1 MLFDERDLNIFESS
15 ESRNYFKEILQSY
28 YGQNYRATIVM
39 LYSFVIYDLF
49 MKLQMM
55 ANEGDGKASNK
66 LREINTM
73 ISDDEK
79 YSKVEN
85 EVIQFFKDN
94 CPLYFE
100 RFVEDIDYLR
110 NCRNKCAHLKVNDNS
125 LYVPSDYHARMLI
138 CSMFDNVLSV
148 KAPFIMDLFTIAQ
161 SDVEAYSSSI
171 TYIPDDGLDTAI
183 CKAIR
188 NKYLKRMTYDSI
200 KKSYRTFIKLMFVS
214 GDENCEQNA
223 YGLFAF
229 VYAMTDYIVKE
240 GYMGVFS
247 ENSIIDTFSRI
258 VPDTLRPSPSRRNA
272 LIAIMTGFP
281 VIMDL
286 IRSNEPVF
294 EYISNCVLLKPEG
307 LKHYRVFYPRDS
319 KSLHDFFLENETV
332 QQAYSTEILYSV
344 LKDCDGFNLDS
355 FMKLMVSR
363 IPTFNGFDAADSF
376 MRSMLNHVEELSVET
391 IKEIM
396 RIYRGNGQCVNRAR
410 HSSDVETVRKYLA
423 SRTEGNDNPSDSEIE
438 S

>member
-1 MLFDERDLNIFESS
+1 MLFDERDLNIFENS
-15 ESRNYFKEILQSY
+15 ESRNYFTEILQSY
-28 YGQNYRATIVM
+28 YSKNYRATIVM

-55 ANEGDGKASNK
+55 ANEGDKKATTK
-66 LREINTM
+66 LNEINTM

-94 CPLYFE
+94 CPLYFD

-148 KAPFIMDLFTIAQ
+148 KAPFIMDLFNVAQ

-171 TYIPDDGLDTAI
+171 TYIPDDGLDSSI

-200 KKSYRTFIKLMFVS
+200 KKSYKTFVKLLFVS
-214 GDENCEQNA
+214 GDEICEKNA
-223 YGLFAF
+223 YGLYAF
-229 VYAMTDYIVKE
+229 VYSMTDYIIKE
-240 GYMGVFS
+240 GYMGIFS
-247 ENSIIDTFSRI
+247 EKSIIDIFARVI
-258 VPDTLRPSPSRRNA
+258 PDTLKSSSPRRNA
-272 LIAIMTGFP
+272 LISVMTSFS
-281 VIMDL
+281 VVMDL
-286 IRSNEPVF
+286 ARSNESVF
-294 EYISNCVLLKPEG
+294 EYIGNCVLLKPDG

-319 KSLHDFFLENETV
+319 KSVYDFFLEHEAV
-332 QQAYSTEILYSV
+332 QQAYSTEKLLSV
-344 LKDCDGFNLDS
+344 LKECDGFDIDF

-363 IPTFNGFDAADSF
+363 IPKYNGFDAADAF
-376 MRSMLNHVEELSVET
+376 MRSMLNHIEDLSVET
-391 IKEIM
+391 VREIM
-396 RIYRGNGQCVNRAR
+396 RVYKTNSQCINRAR
-410 HSSDVETVRKYLA
+410 NSSDLDEVKKYLESKTETEDNTDA
-423 SRTEGNDNPSDSEIE
+423 SED
-438 S
+438 

>member
-1 MLFDERDLNIFESS
+1 MLFDERDLNIFENS

-28 YGQNYRATIVM
+28 YSQNYRATIVM

-94 CPLYFE
+94 CPLYFD

-171 TYIPDDGLDTAI
+171 TYMPDDGLDDAI
-183 CKAIR
+183 CKAIK

-200 KKSYRTFIKLMFVS
+200 KKSYKTFVKLMFVS
-214 GDENCEQNA
+214 GDEKCEQNA
-223 YGLFAF
+223 YGLYAF

-240 GYMGVFS
+240 GYLGVFS
-247 ENSIIDTFSRI
+247 EDSIIDTFSRI
-258 VPDTLRPSPSRRNA
+258 IPDTLRSSSPRRNA
-272 LIAIMTGFP
+272 LISIMTGFP

-286 IRSNEPVF
+286 VRTNESVF
-294 EYISNCVLLKPEG
+294 EYISNCVLLKPDG
-307 LKHYRVFYPRDS
+307 LKYYRVFHPRDS
-319 KSLHDFFLENETV
+319 RSVYDFFSENEAV
-332 QQAYSTEILYSV
+332 QQAYSTEKLFSV
-344 LKDCDGFNLDS
+344 LKECNDFNIDS

-363 IPTFNGFDAADSF
+363 IPSFNGFDAADAF
-376 MRSMLNHVEELSVET
+376 MRSMLNHIEEMSVET

-396 RIYRGNGQCVNRAR
+396 RIYRGNSQCINRAR
-410 HSSDVETVRKYLA
+410 HPSDVEAVRKYLE
-423 SRTEGNDNPSDSEIE
+423 SQTEVNDDSAV
-438 S
+438 SKN